1 MKSILCL
8 SPEDEVA
15 FEVRSSHKVD
25 GVVVQIGAD
34 RHYEG
39 GDEEGEAVRHQ
50 AVVQLFQKST
60 VTVDNLCWQLGDV
73 ELSL

>member
-1 MKSILCL
+1 MKPILCL
-8 SPEDEVA
+8 PPEDEVT

-34 RHYEG
+34 RHHEG
-39 GDEEGEAVRHQ
+39 GDKEGEAIRHQ

-60 VTVDNLCWQLGDV
+60 VTVYNLCWQLGDV
-73 ELSL
+73 EPSL